1 MRSSQ
6 GKTRHISIRVPGEL
20 FDALEALAATND
32 ETVSHAARRLL
43 SDGTGPRGN
52 SSGGLDDAI
61 AILQRLR
68 RSAATG
74 PTQREPF
81 SPLGELATPPTEDR
95 PATPAPES
103 PARTVNVLNAKANLS
118 RLLADVARGEE
129 IVIAHAGTRARLVP
143 ADD

>member
-1 MRSSQ
+1 MLSSR

-20 FDALEALAATND
+20 FDALEALAAAND
-32 ETVSHAARRLL
+32 ETVSHVARRLL
-43 SDGTGPRGN
+43 SDGLGPRGN
-52 SSGGLDDAI
+52 SPGGLEDAI

-68 RSAATG
+68 RPTVAG
-74 PTQREPF
+74 PALREPF
-81 SPLGELATPPTEDR
+81 APPGELTPPPTEDR
-95 PATPAPES
+95 SATPAPES